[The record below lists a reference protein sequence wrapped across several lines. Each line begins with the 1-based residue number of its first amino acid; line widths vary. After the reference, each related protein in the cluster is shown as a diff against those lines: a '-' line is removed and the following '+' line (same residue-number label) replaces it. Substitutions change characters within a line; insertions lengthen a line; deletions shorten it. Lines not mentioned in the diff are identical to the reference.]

1 MSDHTS
7 DIVTIG
13 RGADNK
19 FVISE
24 QSVSLHHAELSIISA
39 RFWLRDLGS
48 SNGTYVNGRRITEST
63 IDIGDVVSFGLI
75 KTKFNGVG
83 FPILVENSLQDL
95 QPIESQ
101 SPKKKL
107 EFQKRASVLIG
118 LVVLIVLVLVL
129 VRSRGGG
136 LSTTEIAR
144 ATVSIVMEDTSGEYC
159 WSGSGALILDG
170 KYVVTNAHVAAF
182 STEDGPKF
190 SGCKVLTIGL
200 SDSTGLNPSDYVG
213 GFVAAIDTE
222 RDLALIELNVP
233 IDSRTRKSLFIK
245 SGDIGLESKI
255 RVFGYPGIGGNS
267 LTVSSGIISGLDRS
281 EKFSYFKVSAD
292 ISGGNSG
299 GPVVDNKGQLV
310 GIATALARQ
319 RIDCSS
325 GTTCY
330 SDGNGLG
337 LVRPISL
344 VQPLLS
350 KLEDK

>member
-1 MSDHTS
+1 MMADNASDV
-7 DIVTIG
+7 VTIG
-13 RGADNK
+13 RGVDNNL
-19 FVISE
+19 VIGE
-24 QSVSLHHAELSIISA
+24 QSVSLHHATFSKTSG
-39 RFWLRDLGS
+39 RFWLTDLGS
-48 SNGTYVNGRRITEST
+48 SNGTYVNGQRITETT
-63 IDIGDVVSFGLI
+63 IEIGDIVSFGLI

-83 FPILVENSLQDL
+83 FPFLVENSLQKEPL
-95 QPIESQ
+95 MESH
-101 SPKKKL
+101 SPKKTL
-107 EFQKRASVLIG
+107 EFQKKASIVVL
-118 LVVLIVLVLVL
+118 LVVLAFLVL
-129 VRSRGGG
+129 VRSRNSG

-144 ATVSIVMEDTSGEYC
+144 ATVSIIMEDTSGEYC

-182 STEDGPKF
+182 STEDEPKF

-200 SDSTGLNPSDYVG
+200 SDSSGLNPSDYVG

-350 KLEDK
+350 KVEDK

>member
-1 MSDHTS
+1 MADDAS

-24 QSVSLHHAELSIISA
+24 QSVSLHHATFSKISG
-39 RFWLRDLGS
+39 RFWLTDLGS
-48 SNGTYVNGRRITEST
+48 SNGTYVNGRRITETT
-63 IDIGDVVSFGLI
+63 IEIGDAVSFGLI

-118 LVVLIVLVLVL
+118 LVVLIVLVL

-182 STEDGPKF
+182 STEDGPKY

-200 SDSTGLNPSDYVG
+200 SDSSGLNPSDYVG
-213 GFVAAIDTE
+213 GSVAAIDTE

-233 IDSRTRKSLFIK
+233 IDSSNRKSLSIR

-255 RVFGYPGIGGNS
+255 RVFGYPGIGGDS
-267 LTVSSGIISGLDRS
+267 LTVSSGIISGLDQS
-281 EKFSYFKVSAD
+281 QKFSYFKVSAD

-319 RIDCSS
+319 EIDCSG

-344 VQPLLS
+344 LRPLI
-350 KLEDK
+350 DKIDDK

>member
-1 MSDHTS
+1 MMSDHAS

-24 QSVSLHHAELSIISA
+24 QSVSLHHATISKTSG
-39 RFWLRDLGS
+39 RFWLTDLGS
-48 SNGTYVNGRRITEST
+48 SNGTYVNGRRITET
-63 IDIGDVVSFGLI
+63 IIEIGDIVSFGLI

-95 QPIESQ
+95 QLIESQ
-101 SPKKKL
+101 SPKKKI

-118 LVVLIVLVLVL
+118 LVVLMALVL
-129 VRSRGGG
+129 VRSRVGG

-144 ATVSIVMEDTSGEYC
+144 ATVSIIMEDSSGEDC

-170 KYVVTNAHVAAF
+170 KYLVTNAHVAAL
-182 STEDGPKF
+182 SAEDDPKY
-190 SGCKVLTIGL
+190 SDCTVLVLGL
-200 SDSTGLNPSDYVG
+200 SDESGLNTTDYVG
-213 GFVAAIDTE
+213 GSVVAIDTE

-233 IDSRTRKSLFIK
+233 IDSSNRKSLSIR

-255 RVFGYPGIGGNS
+255 RVFGYPGIGGDS
-267 LTVSSGIISGLDRS
+267 LTVSSGIISGLDQS
-281 EKFSYFKVSAD
+281 QKFSYFKVSAD

-319 RIDCSS
+319 EIDCSS

-344 VQPLLS
+344 LQPLM
-350 KLEDK
+350 DKIDDK